1 MKNKFIITIFL
12 VLLNLYSPKIALSE
26 EFIFEISNIE
36 ITDNGNIY
44 KGKNRGK
51 IVTDTKLELVSD
63 NFEYFK
69 KTNLLKTSGNVR
81 LFDLKN
87 NISINAETILY
98 FKDKNK
104 ISSIGK
110 TLIKIS
116 NDYTIEG
123 YDLTLLM
130 DEMLLSSNKNTTI
143 KDDKLNKYTL
153 ENFQYFIN
161 QEILKGENIQVSIN
175 QNNQTNDD
183 EFLIKTGFFD
193 LKQNKFLAKDINA
206 NLHKDLFGNNKNDP
220 RINAVSAVGD
230 EFITTFEKGVFT
242 SCKKTDKCP
251 PWQLSAE
258 KIKHDKIK
266 QQIIYKNAWLE
277 IYDFPVFYF
286 PKFFHPDPSVKRQS
300 GFLSP
305 SLGSSK
311 NTGNSVSTPY
321 FYLISEDKDLTIKPQ
336 LFDNNK
342 FLLQNEYRQKTKKT
356 LSIVDFGFVNGHDSS
371 TSDKGG
377 TRSHIFTKS
386 IIDLSLDDYSYSTLK
401 IDYQK
406 ASNDN
411 YLKIFNLESPIL
423 PSSNDVLESAI
434 KLDLEHEDYDLTT
447 SLEMYETLKGSN
459 SDRYQYVLPSY
470 NFNKNFYLES
480 LTSGLNFNSYG
491 NNTLKDTNVT
501 ETTLINDLNY
511 STLNNFFDNGVRTN
525 FDIFLKNVNT
535 AGKNNPKYEESP
547 QSELMSSYTYNM
559 SLPMVK
565 KTQTNFNTLEP
576 KLSLKLSPHDM
587 KNNKA
592 LERRIDINNIFN
604 SNRLSMNDSFEGGE
618 SVTFGL
624 NFKKEKIK
632 TRNSISEIEEYI
644 DFKLASVFRF
654 NEEKNIPTKSTLN
667 KKKSNIFGEFNY
679 KPIKNIL
686 LGYNFSL
693 TEDLNTFEYNSLITK
708 IGFKNFTTQFDYLEE
723 RGVIGDANVIENK
736 TEYNF
741 NDANFISFN
750 TRRNSKLDLTED
762 YNLIYEYKNDCLV
775 AGIKYKKNYY
785 NDGDIKPTEEL
796 FFSITI
802 VPLASFSPSKMAL
815 K

>member
-1 MKNKFIITIFL
+1 MKNRFIKIIFL
-12 VLLNLYSPKIALSE
+12 ITLCLNFFEFSHGE
-26 EFIFEISNIE
+26 DFIFNVTEIE
-36 ITDNGNIY
+36 IEDNGNLY
-44 KGKNRGK
+44 KGINKGK
-51 IVTDTKLELVSD
+51 ITTDNQIEIISNNFKYLKKANSLEVNGDVILTD
-63 NFEYFK
+63 FK
-69 KTNLLKTSGNVR
+69 N
-81 LFDLKN
+81 D
-87 NISINAETILY
+87 IIINAE
-98 FKDKNK
+98 K
-104 ISSIGK
+104 IFYLKSDEIIYTIGK
-110 TLIKIS
+110 TKVSIS
-116 NDYTIEG
+116 DKYIVNG
-123 YDLTLLM
+123 HDLTLFRNKM
-130 DEMLLSSNKNTTI
+130 ILSSEAITTI
-143 KDDKLNKYTL
+143 SDTEANIYELNEFEYSID
-153 ENFQYFIN
+153 E
-161 QEILKGENIQVSIN
+161 EILKGKKIEVT
-175 QNNQTNDD
+175 TNFEKSNSDKYFFED
-183 EFLIKTGFFD
+183 GFFN
-193 LKQNKFLAKDINA
+193 LKENKFLGKDVNIKF
-206 NLHKDLFGNNKNDP
+206 HKSLFDDSKNDP
-220 RINAVSAVGD
+220 RINSLTSYGD
-230 EFITTFEKGVFT
+230 QQNTYFDKGVFT

-251 PWQLSAE
+251 PW
-258 KIKHDKIK
+258 KITSEEIHHDKIK
-266 QQIIYKNAWLE
+266 KQINYKNAWLNV
-277 IYDFPVFYF
+277 YDVPVVYF
-286 PKFFHPDPSVKRQS
+286 PRFFHPDPTVKRQS

-305 SLGSSK
+305 GLGSSK
-311 NTGNSVSTPY
+311 NTGNSISTPY

-423 PSSNDVLESAI
+423 PSSNDVLESAV

-501 ETTLINDLNY
+501 ESTLINDLNY

-618 SVTFGL
+618 SITLGL

-632 TRNSISEIEEYI
+632 KRNSISEIEEYI

-750 TRRNSKLDLTED
+750 TRRNRKLDLTEY